1 MYSSWMPTDIGVFQL
16 DDRWDED
23 KFQDDGLRGKVR
35 RNYIKI
41 AKVGIILGFIVVGPG
56 CFIGYSFQGLE

>member
-1 MYSSWMPTDIGVFQL
+1 MYSSWMIDGQ
-16 DDRWDED
+16 D

-41 AKVGIILGFIVVGPG
+41 AKVGIILGFI
-56 CFIGYSFQGLE
+56 L